1 MDIRKEKMISIA
13 LIMEKDNYIINET
26 INRRINKYDFQ
37 DHTSIT
43 HNDKQIIIHLAHNL
57 PHHRNKRL
65 LRKKTMLI
73 QVQQNIY

>member
-37 DHTSIT
+37 EHTSIT
-43 HNDKQIIIHLAHNL
+43 HDDKQIKISTETNIKGVYNVLIIYPDGMSKLDFEF
-57 PHHRNKRL
+57 K
-65 LRKKTMLI
+65 
-73 QVQQNIY
+73 

>member
-37 DHTSIT
+37 ESTSIT
-43 HNDKQIIIHLAHNL
+43 HNDEQIKIRTETNIKGVYNV
-57 PHHRNKRL
+57 
-65 LRKKTMLI
+65 LI
-73 QVQQNIY
+73 LYPDGMSKLDFEFK